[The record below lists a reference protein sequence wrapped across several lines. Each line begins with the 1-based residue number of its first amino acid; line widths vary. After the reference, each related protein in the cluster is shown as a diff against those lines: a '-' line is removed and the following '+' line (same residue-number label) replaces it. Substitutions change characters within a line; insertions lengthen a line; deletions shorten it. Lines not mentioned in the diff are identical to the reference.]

1 MESDPESAGQLEAR
15 TPAISVVMT
24 VFNGEQFVGEAIQS
38 ILDQSFTDFEFVIV
52 DNHSVDSTC
61 AIVESFQDSR
71 IKFIRNDRNL
81 GQTRALNIGIRN
93 SRAALIARMDA
104 DDVADK
110 HRFAHQVAHLAD
122 HPEIAVLG
130 SSARFTYE
138 NGRFLHSYKVPCDP
152 TKVTMFMAGSP
163 ELSYGC
169 TLHPTLMIRRSA
181 FEQSGLYDEVNGAGP
196 GYPQDYELWNRM
208 IYRGM
213 KFANLDESLIV
224 YRVLR
229 TSESRSNE
237 ERLARYRL
245 QISSDRIRMYCPEL
259 TEQENLSL
267 SNMLEFR
274 PQASAGD
281 GQRILHLFDQYFE
294 AYVDHAGVS
303 AGTDEIKCMM
313 KMYYLPVL
321 FRTNAGLS
329 VATYFRL
336 ARRYPKL
343 ILNIKFYRKLA
354 KTVLRVLSLR

>member
-1 MESDPESAGQLEAR
+1 MNPDPISAGRSEDR

-24 VFNGEQFVGEAIQS
+24 VFNGERFVGEAIQS
-38 ILDQSFTDFEFVIV
+38 ILDQTYTDFEFVIV

-71 IKFIRNDRNL
+71 IRFIKNERNL
-81 GQTRALNIGIRN
+81 GQTTALNIGIRN

-110 HRFAHQVAHLAD
+110 HRFERQFAYLAD
-122 HPEIAVLG
+122 HPEIDVLG
-130 SSARFTYE
+130 SSARFRYE
-138 NGRFLHSYKVPCDP
+138 NGRYLHSYKVPCDP
-152 TKVTMFMAGSP
+152 TNVTLFMSGSP

-169 TLHPTLMIRRSA
+169 TLHPTLMVRRSA
-181 FEQSGLYDEVNGAGP
+181 FDQCGQYDEVNGAGP

-208 IYRGM
+208 TYGGM
-213 KFANLDESLIV
+213 KFANLEESLLV

-245 QISSDRIRMYCPEL
+245 QITADKIRMYCPGL
-259 TEQENLSL
+259 TDQENRSL
-267 SNMLEFR
+267 SYMLEFR
-274 PQASAGD
+274 RQASASE
-281 GQRILHLFDQYFE
+281 GQKVLQLFDRYFE
-294 AYVDHAGVS
+294 AYVDHTGVP
-303 AGTDEIKCMM
+303 AGTDKVKCMM

-329 VATYFRL
+329 IATYFRL
-336 ARRYPKL
+336 VRRYPML
-343 ILNIKFYRKLA
+343 VLNIKFYRKLA
-354 KTVLRVLSLR
+354 KTVLSALSLR